1 MLTLQNLLV
10 HLPAVRKGMLSF
22 LQLLRHTPNRIFAYD
37 GFGAC
42 LAALFYSV
50 LALNHQKIGISAP
63 TIWSLAA
70 IAIGFGLYSSVS
82 FFVGRSAWRRW
93 LSVLILANSLHL
105 CGVIIL
111 VALHAEKMTPL
122 GFLAFAN
129 DWIVLGLVIALELWV
144 LRNGNLA
151 D

>member
-22 LQLLRHTPNRIFAYD
+22 LQLLRHTPHRIFAYD

-63 TIWSLAA
+63 TIWSLVA
-70 IAIGFGLYSSVS
+70 IAIGFGLYSCVS
-82 FFVGRSAWRRW
+82 FFVGRSAWRHW
-93 LSVLILANSLHL
+93 LRVLILANSLHL

-111 VALHAEKMTPL
+111 VAMHAEKMTPL

-144 LRNGNLA
+144 LKNGDLV

>member
-1 MLTLQNLLV
+1 M
-10 HLPAVRKGMLSF
+10 
-22 LQLLRHTPNRIFAYD
+22 
-37 GFGAC
+37 
-42 LAALFYSV
+42 AALFYSV

-70 IAIGFGLYSSVS
+70 IAIGFGLYSCVS
-82 FFVGRSAWRRW
+82 FFVGRSTWRRW

-144 LRNGNLA
+144 LKNGDLV